1 MMAQK
6 AVDYQSMST
15 ELEVILAE
23 LQQGELDVDEA
34 MKKYERGLELVAALE
49 SYLKDAETKVIK
61 LKNQFGKE
69 ETSDA

>member
-1 MMAQK
+1 MAQK

-69 ETSDA
+69 EASDA